1 MARALG
7 HYEGPLQEAIHR
19 WKYEGK
25 IGLSP
30 IFGKWMAERLSY
42 YWDPQCFDLILP
54 VPLHQQRLRERG
66 FNQALLLVRELSR
79 RTSIPYRMKVIQKKR
94 PTLPQVQLSRAEREK
109 GVRKSFHVLSGE
121 ELEGKTILLVDDVYT
136 TGATVNECSR
146 VLLAAGAAR
155 IDVFT
160 LSHAVKIS

>member
-30 IFGKWMAERLSY
+30 IFGEWMAERLSY
-42 YWDPQCFDLILP
+42 YWDPQCFDVILP

-66 FNQALLLVRELSR
+66 FNQTLLLVRELSR
-79 RTSIPYRMKVIQKKR
+79 RSGIPYRMNVVQKKR
-94 PTLPQVQLSRAEREK
+94 PTLPQVQLSGAERER
-109 GVRKSFHVLSGE
+109 GVRKSFHILGEE

-160 LSHAVKIS
+160 LTHTVKTV